1 MCGKQQ
7 LWLHLCLKAQKR
19 VSVALLGLT
28 CVSPSQAPIQQF
40 ADKLSG
46 YFVPCIVAVSVL
58 TLFAWIIIG
67 FVDFEIV
74 EKYFLVSKS
83 P

>member
-1 MCGKQQ
+1 MMV
-7 LWLHLCLKAQKR
+7 L
-19 VSVALLGLT
+19 SD
-28 CVSPSQAPIQQF
+28 VSPSQAPIQQF

-46 YFVPCIVAVSVL
+46 YFVPFIVAVSVV

-67 FVDFEIV
+67 FVDFQIV

>member
-1 MCGKQQ
+1 MV
-7 LWLHLCLKAQKR
+7 LMELML
-19 VSVALLGLT
+19 VFS
-28 CVSPSQAPIQQF
+28 SSAPIQQF
-40 ADKLSG
+40 ADKISG
-46 YFVPCIVAVSVL
+46 YFVPFIVVVSVI

-74 EKYFLVSKS
+74 EKYFLVSQS

>member
-1 MCGKQQ
+1 MQNVLQAEAVIMSEGH
-7 LWLHLCLKAQKR
+7 WSR
-19 VSVALLGLT
+19 R
-28 CVSPSQAPIQQF
+28 VSPSQAPIQQF

-46 YFVPCIVAVSVL
+46 YFVPSIVAVSVV

-74 EKYFLVSKS
+74 EKYFQVSKS